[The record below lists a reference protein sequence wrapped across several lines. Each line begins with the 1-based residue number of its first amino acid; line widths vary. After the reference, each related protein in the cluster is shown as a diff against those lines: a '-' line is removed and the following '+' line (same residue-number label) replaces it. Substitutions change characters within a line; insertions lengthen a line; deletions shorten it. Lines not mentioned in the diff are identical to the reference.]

1 MLESEANEIAVIEE
15 AQSTTV
21 GTAIKPTGGFI
32 SEFREC
38 FKVAQ
43 TLCKAKII
51 PEAYQGK
58 VEDTAIA
65 IDMANRM
72 GVSPMMVMQN
82 LYVVKG
88 KPSWSGQSCIS
99 FIRSKYSDA
108 KTVYVSE
115 QGKDTWGCY
124 VTAKDKD
131 GETLKGATVTIAM
144 AKAEG
149 WYGKS
154 GSKWQTMPELM
165 LAYRAA
171 AFFARVHCPE
181 ILMGCQVQGE
191 AEDIS
196 NDSPRTIPDV
206 L

>member
-1 MLESEANEIAVIEE
+1 MLESKANEIAVIEE
-15 AQSTTV
+15 TQSTVV
-21 GTAIKPTGGFI
+21 GTPVKSIGDFI

-51 PEAYQGK
+51 PEAYQDK
-58 VEDTAIA
+58 VEDTAVA

-72 GVSPMMVMQN
+72 GVSPMMVMQS

-88 KPSWSGQSCIS
+88 KPSWSGQACTS
-99 FIRSKYSDA
+99 FIRSKYSDVE
-108 KTVYVSE
+108 TVYVGE
-115 QGKDTWGCY
+115 QEKDTWGCY
-124 VTAKDKD
+124 VTAKDKN
-131 GETLKGATVTIAM
+131 GKNLKGATVTIAM

-149 WYGKS
+149 WYGKT

-196 NDSPRTIPDV
+196 NDSPRTTPDV